1 MKREKFFTALC
12 ALVLAFLLA
21 WSALGCL
28 ISAFDLAVEAPE
40 HLLGVCLI
48 TGVLSALLLSIPH
61 GSILLVCLLALAG
74 GYVYR
79 DGRAADAF
87 QQLLHTLTTVY
98 NRAYGWG
105 VMPEAAGAAPDRA
118 LAVLAVL
125 IIVPVCESVCRRRS
139 AFVPV
144 LAALVP
150 LGACVVVTDT
160 VPAEHWLLMVLT
172 ALMVSTVLMVRMD
185 TRQ

>member
-79 DGRAADAF
+79 DGRAADGLQPGLRLGRDAGSCRSCPGPGTGRSGGA
-87 QQLLHTLTTVY
+87 HH
-98 NRAYGWG
+98 RAG
-105 VMPEAAGAAPDRA
+105 
-118 LAVLAVL
+118 L
-125 IIVPVCESVCRRRS
+125 
-139 AFVPV
+139 
-144 LAALVP
+144 
-150 LGACVVVTDT
+150 
-160 VPAEHWLLMVLT
+160 
-172 ALMVSTVLMVRMD
+172 
-185 TRQ
+185 